1 MATKRR
7 PPSLD
12 PPRLRRHRR
21 ALSAE
26 ESHLW
31 AHVLKG
37 AKPLPGKAVPVLD
50 PEPAPTPPMPSAPAA
65 LAPEPM
71 PVRPRLLPLAG
82 VERKMMRELSR
93 GNRTPEARLDLHG
106 MRQAEAHEALIGF
119 LYRHHALGSK
129 LVLVIT
135 GKGGTADALG
145 GERGILR
152 RLVPHWLADPGLRR
166 IVVGYDESARHHGGE
181 GALYVRLRRRREA

>member
-12 PPRLRRHRR
+12 PPRLRRSRR
-21 ALSAE
+21 ALSSE

-31 AHVLKG
+31 AHVVKG
-37 AKPLPGKAVPVLD
+37 AKPLPGKSVPIIEPEPPANPSVVPV
-50 PEPAPTPPMPSAPAA
+50 SAP
-65 LAPEPM
+65 LAPVALPA
-71 PVRPRLLPLAG
+71 RPRLLPLAG

-135 GKGGTADALG
+135 GKGGSADAFG